1 MFKTPSEET
10 AERAVWLAAMVWV
23 ALIGAAL
30 ILVIDYQ
37 IKSSILKAAN
47 RTWGLLDEC
56 KTYTGD
62 AAVPVPPVISRGN
75 ATPRVAHQTAS
86 GASAKTP
93 RAAKR
98 KAADNGGAGDVDPG
112 LSGLS
117 EPVQP

>member
-1 MFKTPSEET
+1 MFRPDE
-10 AERAVWLAAMVWV
+10 AGERAVWLAAMVWV

-47 RTWGLLDEC
+47 KTWGLLDEC

-62 AAVPVPPVISRGN
+62 VAVPIPPVISRGN
-75 ATPRVAHQTAS
+75 AAPRLAHQAAS
-86 GASAKTP
+86 NGSARVPRTP
-93 RAAKR
+93 KR
-98 KAADNGGAGDVDPG
+98 KTGDNGGAGDADSG